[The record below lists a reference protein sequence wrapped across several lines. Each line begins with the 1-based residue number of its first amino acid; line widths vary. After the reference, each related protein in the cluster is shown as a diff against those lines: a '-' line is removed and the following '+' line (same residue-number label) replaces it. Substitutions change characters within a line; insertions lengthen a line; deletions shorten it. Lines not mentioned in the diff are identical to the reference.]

1 MAIRDD
7 PSCATRGEDQPARKE
22 GPVPPLV
29 PGRVTVVGVSAAG
42 KSTLVRGL
50 LRAGYDARHC
60 AQEHSYV
67 PDMWRR
73 LSRPEFLVYVDASL
87 QVVRRRRSFAQGQP
101 RLREE
106 RRRLA
111 HARRHGH
118 IYVHTDALTAVEV
131 LERVLDALAHLG
143 APRADPTH
151 P

>member
-1 MAIRDD
+1 M
-7 PSCATRGEDQPARKE
+7 
-22 GPVPPLV
+22 
-29 PGRVTVVGVSAAG
+29 
-42 KSTLVRGL
+42 
-50 LRAGYDARHC
+50 
-60 AQEHSYV
+60 

-111 HARRHGH
+111 HARRHCH
-118 IYVHTDALTAVEV
+118 IYLHTDALTAVEV
-131 LERVLDALAHLG
+131 LERVVDALAHLRAPG
-143 APRADPTH
+143 ADTTH